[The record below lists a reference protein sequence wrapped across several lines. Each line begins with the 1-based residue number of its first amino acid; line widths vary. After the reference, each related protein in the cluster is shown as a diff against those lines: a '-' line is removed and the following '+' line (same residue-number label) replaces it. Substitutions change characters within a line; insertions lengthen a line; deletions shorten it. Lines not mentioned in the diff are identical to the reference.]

1 MKAIIASNL
10 ELYRDIDNCITELIR
25 ARRYRDEIKERMIL
39 SRMES
44 LMCATLQQL
53 QCCNDKF
60 RELLRESDVPT
71 VTVTRENMERLLNEA
86 KEFRRKA
93 DRISMGE
100 EKADAVVTG
109 SFDEYVKEAWRK
121 QQKKDIESEIN
132 SIHLGVRGNG
142 LVDGMLR
149 YKDTEDEE

>member
-10 ELYRDIDNCITELIR
+10 ELCRDIDNCITELIY
-25 ARRYRDEIKERMIL
+25 ARRYQDEVKERMIL

-60 RELLRESDVPT
+60 RELLRESDAPT
-71 VTVTRENMERLLNEA
+71 VTLTRENMERILNEA
-86 KEFRRKA
+86 KEFRCKA
-93 DRISMGE
+93 DRISLGE

-132 SIHLGVRGNG
+132 SIHLGVLGNG

-149 YKDTEDEE
+149 YKDTEEKE

>member
-10 ELYRDIDNCITELIR
+10 ELYRDIDNCITELIY
-25 ARRYRDEIKERMIL
+25 ARRYRDEVKERIIL

-53 QCCNDKF
+53 LRCNDKF
-60 RELLRESDVPT
+60 SELLRKSDAPT
-71 VTVTRENMERLLNEA
+71 ITVTRGNMERFLNEI
-86 KEFRRKA
+86 KEFRLKA

-132 SIHLGVRGNG
+132 SIHLGVLGNG

-149 YKDTEDEE
+149 YKDTDEPE

>member
-1 MKAIIASNL
+1 MKAIIESNL
-10 ELYRDIDNCITELIR
+10 ELHRDIDNCIMELAY
-25 ARRYRDEIKERMIL
+25 ARWYRDEIKERVIL

-60 RELLRESDVPT
+60 RELLRKSDAPT
-71 VTVTRENMERLLNEA
+71 ITVTRENMERLLNEA
-86 KEFRRKA
+86 KEFHRKA

-100 EKADAVVTG
+100 EKADAVLTG

-132 SIHLGVRGNG
+132 SVHLGVLGNG

-149 YKDTEDEE
+149 YKDTEEKE

>member
-1 MKAIIASNL
+1 MEAIIKSNL
-10 ELYRDIDNCITELIR
+10 KLYLDIDSCIMELDY
-25 ARRYRDEIKERMIL
+25 ARRYRDEIKERVIL

-60 RELLRESDVPT
+60 RELLRKSDAPT
-71 VTVTRENMERLLNEA
+71 FTVTREKMEWFLNEA

-100 EKADAVVTG
+100 EKADAVVTVFLT
-109 SFDEYVKEAWRK
+109 S
-121 QQKKDIESEIN
+121 
-132 SIHLGVRGNG
+132 
-142 LVDGMLR
+142 M
-149 YKDTEDEE
+149 

>member
-1 MKAIIASNL
+1 MKAIIESNL
-10 ELYRDIDNCITELIR
+10 ELYRDIDNCITELIY
-25 ARRYRDEIKERMIL
+25 ARRYRDEVKERMIL
-39 SRMES
+39 SRMEA
-44 LMCATLQQL
+44 LMGATLQQL

-60 RELLRESDVPT
+60 MDLLRESNVPT
-71 VTVTRENMERLLNEA
+71 LTVTRENMERLLNEA
-86 KEFRRKA
+86 KGFRRKA

-132 SIHLGVRGNG
+132 SIHLGVLGNG

-149 YKDTEDEE
+149 YKDTEEKE

>member
-10 ELYRDIDNCITELIR
+10 EQYRDIDNCITDLIY
-25 ARRYRDEIKERMIL
+25 ARRYRDEIKERMIH

-60 RELLRESDVPT
+60 IDLLRESYTPT
-71 VTVTRENMERLLNEA
+71 VTVTRENMEWLLNEA

-100 EKADAVVTG
+100 EKADAVVTD

-121 QQKKDIESEIN
+121 QPKKDIESEIN
-132 SIHLGVRGNG
+132 SVNLGILGNG

-149 YKDTEDEE
+149 YKDTEEPE

>member
-1 MKAIIASNL
+1 MKAIIARNL
-10 ELYRDIDNCITELIR
+10 ELYRDIDNCITELIY
-25 ARRYRDEIKERMIL
+25 ARRYRDEVKERIIH
-39 SRMES
+39 SRMEA

-60 RELLRESDVPT
+60 MDLLRESNVPT
-71 VTVTRENMERLLNEA
+71 LTVTRENMERLLNA
-86 KEFRRKA
+86 KKFRRKA

-100 EKADAVVTG
+100 EKADAVITG

-121 QQKKDIESEIN
+121 QQKKDIENEIN
-132 SIHLGVRGNG
+132 SIHLGVLGNG

-149 YKDTEDEE
+149 YKDTEEKE

>member
-10 ELYRDIDNCITELIR
+10 ELHRDIDNCIMELAY
-25 ARRYRDEIKERMIL
+25 ARWYRDEIKERVIL

-60 RELLRESDVPT
+60 RELLRKSDAPII
-71 VTVTRENMERLLNEA
+71 VTRENMERLLNEA

-100 EKADAVVTG
+100 EKADAVITG
-109 SFDEYVKEAWRK
+109 SFDEYVKEACLK
-121 QQKKDIESEIN
+121 QQKKDIENEIN
-132 SIHLGVRGNG
+132 SVHLGVLGNG

-149 YKDTEDEE
+149 YKDTEEKE

>member
-10 ELYRDIDNCITELIR
+10 ELYRDIDNCIMELIY

-60 RELLRESDVPT
+60 MELL
-71 VTVTRENMERLLNEA
+71 
-86 KEFRRKA
+86 K
-93 DRISMGE
+93 E
-100 EKADAVVTG
+100 EK
-109 SFDEYVKEAWRK
+109 E
-121 QQKKDIESEIN
+121 
-132 SIHLGVRGNG
+132 
-142 LVDGMLR
+142 
-149 YKDTEDEE
+149 

>member
-1 MKAIIASNL
+1 MKAIIESNL
-10 ELYRDIDNCITELIR
+10 ELHRDIDNCIMELAY
-25 ARRYRDEIKERMIL
+25 ARWYRDEIKERMIL

-71 VTVTRENMERLLNEA
+71 VTVTRENMERLLNEV
-86 KEFRRKA
+86 KEFRRKS

-109 SFDEYVKEAWRK
+109 SFDEYVKEAWHK

-132 SIHLGVRGNG
+132 SVHLGVLGNG

-149 YKDTEDEE
+149 YKDTEEPE

>member
-25 ARRYRDEIKERMIL
+25 ARRYRDEIKERIIL

-44 LMCATLQQL
+44 LMCVTLQQL

-71 VTVTRENMERLLNEA
+71 VTVTRENM
-86 KEFRRKA
+86 
-93 DRISMGE
+93 
-100 EKADAVVTG
+100 
-109 SFDEYVKEAWRK
+109 
-121 QQKKDIESEIN
+121 
-132 SIHLGVRGNG
+132 
-142 LVDGMLR
+142 
-149 YKDTEDEE
+149 

>member
-1 MKAIIASNL
+1 MKAIIVSNL
-10 ELYRDIDNCITELIR
+10 ELYRDIDNCITELIY
-25 ARRYRDEIKERMIL
+25 ARRYRDEIKERMIH

-60 RELLRESDVPT
+60 MDLLRESDTPT
-71 VTVTRENMERLLNEA
+71 VTVTREHMEWLLNEA

-100 EKADAVVTG
+100 EKADAVITG
-109 SFDEYVKEAWRK
+109 SLDEYIKEAWCK
-121 QQKKDIESEIN
+121 QQKKDVESEIP
-132 SIHLGVRGNG
+132 SVHLGVLGNG

-149 YKDTEDEE
+149 YKDTEEKE

>member
-1 MKAIIASNL
+1 MKKIIESNL
-10 ELYRDIDNCITELIR
+10 ELHRDIDNCIMELAY
-25 ARRYRDEIKERMIL
+25 ARWYRDEIKERVIL

-60 RELLRESDVPT
+60 RELLRKSDAPII
-71 VTVTRENMERLLNEA
+71 VTRENMERLLNEA

-109 SFDEYVKEAWRK
+109 SFDEYVKEALRK
-121 QQKKDIESEIN
+121 QQKKDIENEI
-132 SIHLGVRGNG
+132 SSVHLGVLGNG

-149 YKDTEDEE
+149 YKDTEEKE

>member
-1 MKAIIASNL
+1 MTAIIESNL
-10 ELYRDIDNCITELIR
+10 ELYRDIDNCITELIY
-25 ARRYRDEIKERMIL
+25 ARRYRDEVKECIIH

-60 RELLRESDVPT
+60 MELLRESDAPT
-71 VTVTRENMERLLNEA
+71 ITVTRENMERLLNEA

-121 QQKKDIESEIN
+121 QQKKDIENEIN
-132 SIHLGVRGNG
+132 YIHHDVLGNG

-149 YKDTEDEE
+149 YKDTEEKE